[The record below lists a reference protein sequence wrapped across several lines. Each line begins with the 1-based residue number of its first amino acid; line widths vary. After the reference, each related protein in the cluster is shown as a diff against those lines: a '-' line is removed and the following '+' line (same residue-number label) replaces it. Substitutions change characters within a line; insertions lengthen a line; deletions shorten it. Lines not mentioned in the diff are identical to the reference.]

1 MCYILSCV
9 TLLSVLGEEYVED
22 IKSDVGKVI
31 GFKCVLC
38 DCRFN
43 DVVAKTAH
51 IKGRRHRLTYKV
63 SSLFFILLFT
73 FSSNAHIFLL

>member
-1 MCYILSCV
+1 MI
-9 TLLSVLGEEYVED
+9 TGEEYVED

-31 GFKCVLC
+31 GFKCTLC

-51 IKGRRHRLTYKV
+51 MKGRRHRLSYKV
-63 SSLFFILLFT
+63 SVELW
-73 FSSNAHIFLL
+73 FSE